1 MPKPNPHIEPG
12 PDPQV
17 GDPIEDKTRTLGA
30 IIGQAY
36 WAKDATIPGDT
47 DLSNKVKNATWED
60 VLQAHGWVP
69 PGGSLQ
75 SPPKLSPADLANLK
89 DALQRKTGWKYEGVM
104 PTSCC
109 SCVP

>member
-1 MPKPNPHIEPG
+1 MQPPKIEPA
-12 PDPQV
+12 PDAQV
-17 GDPIEDKTRTLGA
+17 GDPIEEQKRKLGA
-30 IIGQAY
+30 IIGPEY
-36 WAKDATIPGDT
+36 WAKNPKVPGDT
-47 DLSNKVKNATWED
+47 DLSQKVKGATWED

-75 SPPKLSPADLANLK
+75 SPPTLNPADLANLK

>member
-1 MPKPNPHIEPG
+1 MPKPPKIEPA
-12 PDPQV
+12 PDAQV
-17 GDPIEDKTRTLGA
+17 GDPIEEQKRTLGA
-30 IIGQAY
+30 IIGPEY
-36 WAKDATIPGDT
+36 WPKNPNVQGDT
-47 DLSNKVKNATWED
+47 DLSDKVKNATWED

-69 PGGSLQ
+69 PGGKLQ
-75 SPPKLSPADLANLK
+75 DPPKLSPADLANLK